1 MKIIF
6 PTVISHSGSDVYFE
20 LLARCLTQHNIA
32 STPIHLSHRHE
43 VIPFLSAA
51 QRQAIAS
58 GDIIHTAVEHGS
70 LVFTP
75 GRALVL
81 SALHNVF
88 DPAYR
93 PYTDPLQRL
102 FHRLIVHPRQARSLC
117 LASIIICIS
126 DATRRSYAATY
137 PAFAEKLQVIYPG
150 VDTQRFA
157 PGERLAV
164 RGELNAIAP
173 KERLSMTA
181 SKSIHRILFVGHMT
195 RRKGADLLP
204 RIMDRLGP
212 DYSLTCSGQR
222 NAATCRMTTPSGAQ
236 ILVRQTVSDADLLQ
250 LYRQCD
256 LLLFPSRLEGFGY
269 AVAEAMACAK
279 PIVATNG
286 SSLPEILDDGRGG
299 YLCPMDDVDAFA
311 DAVRRICRSPE
322 TAAGMGEYN
331 RRRIETRFSLDR
343 MIAQHVALYERVMH
357 TCKLSIKVN
366 LP

>member
-1 MKIIF
+1 MKITF

-20 LLARCLTQHNIA
+20 LLAEYLTRHNIA
-32 STPIHLSHRHE
+32 SISIRLSHRHE
-43 VIPFLSAA
+43 FVPFLSAA

-75 GRALVL
+75 GRPLVL

-93 PYTDPLQRL
+93 FYADPLQRI
-102 FHRLIVHPRQARSLC
+102 FHRHIVHPRQARSLR
-117 LASIIICIS
+117 LASAVICIS

-157 PGERLAV
+157 PGERIASS
-164 RGELNAIAP
+164 GKTDAIAH
-173 KERLSMTA
+173 EGRLLMGA
-181 SKSIHRILFVGHMT
+181 GKSIHRILFVGHMT

-212 DYSLTCSGQR
+212 DYSLTCAGQR
-222 NAATCRMTTPSGAQ
+222 NAATHSMTTPSGAQ
-236 ILVRQTVSDADLLQ
+236 ILVRQAVNDDDLLQ

-311 DAVRRICRSPE
+311 NAVRQICSSAE
-322 TAAGMGEYN
+322 TAAEMGKYN
-331 RRRIETRFSLDR
+331 RRQIETRFSLDR
-343 MIAQHVALYERVMH
+343 MLTQHIALYERVMH
-357 TCKLSIKVN
+357 MLNGPFIR
-366 LP
+366 